1 VPFRSA
7 SPANELVV
15 AIADPAPDLVEELR
29 ARLPYPLR
37 LVVAEPSLVQRVWDD
52 LLAGRGCY

>member
-1 VPFRSA
+1 M
-7 SPANELVV
+7 